1 MLKIVGGME
10 VYGFAL
16 FGLGT
21 YLHRVHRRHG
31 AWKRGGE
38 PQQSLLPSGL
48 FLLETTAGRQLHRP
62 PPHNWSLP
70 HDVGQLAHTP

>member
-31 AWKRGGE
+31 AWKRGGGTATI
-38 PQQSLLPSGL
+38 PSPIWS
-48 FLLETTAGRQLHRP
+48 FFARNDSWAPAASTTTA
-62 PPHNWSLP
+62 
-70 HDVGQLAHTP
+70 

>member
-31 AWKRGGE
+31 AWKRGGGNRNN
-38 PQQSLLPSGL
+38 PFSHLVFFCSK
-48 FLLETTAGRQLHRP
+48 RQLGASCIDHHRII
-62 PPHNWSLP
+62 
-70 HDVGQLAHTP
+70 GACHTTSAS